1 MSRRRSVNVR
11 AAPASLGVG
20 TPGATSL
27 RPCTLHAR
35 GPLVNPG
42 ADHAAAS
49 PPFSPALSPLG
60 DRQRSYNF
68 PSASFSSF
76 LLSSSSRDPPPASR
90 YLFSSRDILLHLSST
105 SDLFFIFVN
114 ILELFR
120 FVKAI
125 DLFIISVE
133 E

>member
-76 LLSSSSRDPPPASR
+76 LLSSFTRSSTRFALSLLLARHSSAPFEYQR
-90 YLFSSRDILLHLSST
+90 FIFYFCMNIFYYFLFSL
-105 SDLFFIFVN
+105 N
-114 ILELFR
+114 ILQVIR
-120 FVKAI
+120 GIV
-125 DLFIISVE
+125 
-133 E
+133 

>member
-76 LLSSSSRDPPPASR
+76 LLSSFTRSSTRFALSLLLARHSSVPFEYQR
-90 YLFSSRDILLHLSST
+90 FIFYFCMNIFYYFLFSL
-105 SDLFFIFVN
+105 N
-114 ILELFR
+114 ILQVIR
-120 FVKAI
+120 GIV
-125 DLFIISVE
+125 
-133 E
+133 